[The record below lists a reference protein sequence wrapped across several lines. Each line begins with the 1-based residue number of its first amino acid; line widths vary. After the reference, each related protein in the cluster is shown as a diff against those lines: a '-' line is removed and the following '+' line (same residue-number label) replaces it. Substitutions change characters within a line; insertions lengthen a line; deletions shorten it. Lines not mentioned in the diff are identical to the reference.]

1 MHKKILKGKV
11 VSVNTSRTT
20 GVKKE
25 SVHVANLIVSKGV
38 EGDAHAGNWHRQ
50 VSLLAMESIDKM
62 RRKGLEVYPGD
73 FAENITLEGFP
84 IMDIPVGTSIRIGE
98 RVLLE
103 ITQIGKECHKGCA
116 IFQQVGECI
125 MPREGVFAS
134 VLEGGEVKVEDS
146 VVIEKCDV

>member
-1 MHKKILKGKV
+1 
-11 VSVNTSRTT
+11 
-20 GVKKE
+20 
-25 SVHVANLIVSKGV
+25 
-38 EGDAHAGNWHRQ
+38 
-50 VSLLAMESIDKM
+50 MESIDKM